1 MIVIENRMFA
11 TVKVE
16 GAVSLTMNTY
26 VLVYNSFV
34 QFEVVLA
41 AYFMKTQSEVH
52 TLGLNSMPVIS
63 CEGFSINPSAVLG
76 NMDVN
81 AIDLLVI
88 PGGEVGELAANE
100 SLLALIRSMNAAGKT
115 VAGICGGVTVL
126 KAAGVLEGRSYVDN
140 QEGREAAENA
150 KGLPDAGTSDEVN
163 VIRDGNI
170 LTAKPNGYVDFA
182 LELGRMMDIYQDEA
196 DLQETIDFF
205 KYFKSV

>member
-1 MIVIENRMFA
+1 
-11 TVKVE
+11 
-16 GAVSLTMNTY
+16 MNTY
-26 VLVYNSFV
+26 VLVYDSFV

-41 AYFMKTQSEVH
+41 AYFMKTQSEVY
-52 TLGLNSMPVIS
+52 TLGLSPAPVLS

-76 NMDVN
+76 NIDVD
-81 AIDLLVI
+81 AMDLLVI
-88 PGGEVGELAANE
+88 PGGEVQEIARNE
-100 SLLALIRSMNAAGKT
+100 DLLALIRSMNAAGKA
-115 VAGICGGVTVL
+115 VAGICGGVSVL
-126 KAAGVLEGRSYVDN
+126 KAAGILKDRSYVDN
-140 QEGREAAENA
+140 PDSGAAAESSN
-150 KGLPDAGTSDEVN
+150 GLQGAGTSADGLN